1 MGNYYISI
9 NDISSG
15 NEMNVVRTIPLS
27 DQRVGKLLDK
37 YIQENHRHTS
47 FPRMLRKMG
56 YTDSQVYKAIMI
68 ASNNYGIGV

>member
-1 MGNYYISI
+1 MVCYYIYI
-9 NDISSG
+9 TYISNG
-15 NEMNVVRTIPLS
+15 DEMNVVRTIPLS

-37 YIQENHRHTS
+37 YIRENHRHTS

-56 YTDSQVYKAIMI
+56 YTDSQVYKAKII

>member
-15 NEMNVVRTIPLS
+15 NEMKENTYRNVS

-37 YIQENHRHTS
+37 YIQENHKHTS
-47 FPRMLRKMG
+47 FRQMLRNMG
-56 YTDSQVYKAIMI
+56 YTDGQVYQAIMI